1 MQKQIEHQPQQAM
14 VARAESSVLDIDLDH
29 VTAGLTKIKA
39 FQSLVR
45 RQLIKDLDYGIIPG
59 TSKPTLFKAGC
70 EKLSKLLG
78 LADSYEVIDKVEDW
92 KEGFFYYRVTCELR
106 SIRDGTLIAQGLGSC
121 NSKEAR
127 YRFRWVFGSEV
138 PEHVDKK
145 SLATKPITTRKGV
158 KTVMYRIENEDP
170 YSLPN
175 TLLKMS
181 KKRAMIDAVLSAGRL
196 SDIFSQGD
204 GAPPD
209 DDGEQSLKERR
220 RQMLDYFQS
229 KGVTQEQVFDLIG
242 VTRIEQVTLQ
252 HLTQLKQIAG
262 NIKDGIATI
271 EDFFGGGEQQPEPPD
286 EDALEPNI
294 EPDDPL
300 QGKPQAAVDKKLTE
314 QKAELMNEVMDILG
328 QIHPGD
334 SIQNDASRLK
344 VLKHVFGKTVIDD
357 IAKMPLSII
366 EAGLKVLKDRLED
379 ENAD

>member
-1 MQKQIEHQPQQAM
+1 MA
-14 VARAESSVLDIDLDH
+14 
-29 VTAGLTKIKA
+29 
-39 FQSLVR
+39 
-45 RQLIKDLDYGIIPG
+45 
-59 TSKPTLFKAGC
+59 
-70 EKLSKLLG
+70 
-78 LADSYEVIDKVEDW
+78 
-92 KEGFFYYRVTCELR
+92 
-106 SIRDGTLIAQGLGSC
+106 
-121 NSKEAR
+121 
-127 YRFRWVFGSEV
+127 
-138 PEHVDKK
+138 
-145 SLATKPITTRKGV
+145 
-158 KTVMYRIENEDP
+158 
-170 YSLPN
+170 
-175 TLLKMS
+175 